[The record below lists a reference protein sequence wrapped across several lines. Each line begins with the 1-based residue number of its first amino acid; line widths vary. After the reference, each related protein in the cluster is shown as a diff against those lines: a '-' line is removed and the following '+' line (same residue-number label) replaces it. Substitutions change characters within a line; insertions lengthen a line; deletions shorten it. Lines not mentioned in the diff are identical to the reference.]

1 MIQKIDKKAVQ
12 DAVQM
17 AYDRCKNETGGK
29 NADYIPY
36 LADVPSNLF
45 GIAACLPDGD
55 VVAVTESVVA
65 RCQGNYATCEQIAE
79 DVRARTGGKTAGVA
93 FPHCHLPERHCK
105 GF

>member
-55 VVAVTESVVA
+55 MVVPWATRTTDSA
-65 RCQGNYATCEQIAE
+65 SSRC
-79 DVRARTGGKTAGVA
+79 RR
-93 FPHCHLPERHCK
+93 FPRRSSP
-105 GF
+105 

>member
-36 LADVPSNLF
+36 LADVPSNL
-45 GIAACLPDGD
+45 LDRK
-55 VVAVTESVVA
+55 SVV
-65 RCQGNYATCEQIAE
+65 
-79 DVRARTGGKTAGVA
+79 
-93 FPHCHLPERHCK
+93 
-105 GF
+105 